1 MRMIV
6 VAILMATLV
15 GSAGCAVAADIA
27 EEDVLLK
34 VEIENWGQ
42 TSGIFPMAY
51 EEASGGVAMALGA
64 DALAVGGLDLEA
76 GDYTLL
82 FWDHAP
88 AGDQDA
94 FFVEIDGVRERM
106 KGHIGRWGTI
116 VHPFS
121 VNEAGTITIAI
132 IGQEAGMIV
141 DQMAIVRGHY
151 EPGEIEFADVPG
163 ETRGESVGLNEV
175 SRLATPRKL
184 AEVPQAPLP
193 ADANVVYHQDFEAP
207 CEGIVGEHDWIDGPF
222 GRALVLDMPDG
233 RFDIDASAL
242 DIAER
247 GTVEWWVRTREA
259 ARVWWDQGWHY
270 FFRATPAE
278 PGGTQI
284 DLDKHITT
292 MSLTVSQGGEPYA
305 LTDGT
310 HEQVQLATG
319 NVSNEDWH
327 HMLVSWDLSGDR
339 QYLWV
344 MIDGEGMQSFFPR
357 TFEPGAFSRIEL
369 CNTPSEWDLP
379 YLPMDGAIDAVRI
392 SNVSIEQ
399 RLER

>member
-1 MRMIV
+1 M
-6 VAILMATLV
+6 
-15 GSAGCAVAADIA
+15 
-27 EEDVLLK
+27 
-34 VEIENWGQ
+34 
-42 TSGIFPMAY
+42 
-51 EEASGGVAMALGA
+51 
-64 DALAVGGLDLEA
+64 
-76 GDYTLL
+76 
-82 FWDHAP
+82 
-88 AGDQDA
+88 
-94 FFVEIDGVRERM
+94 
-106 KGHIGRWGTI
+106 
-116 VHPFS
+116 
-121 VNEAGTITIAI
+121 
-132 IGQEAGMIV
+132 
-141 DQMAIVRGHY
+141 
-151 EPGEIEFADVPG
+151 
-163 ETRGESVGLNEV
+163 
-175 SRLATPRKL
+175 
-184 AEVPQAPLP
+184 
-193 ADANVVYHQDFEAP
+193 
-207 CEGIVGEHDWIDGPF
+207 
-222 GRALVLDMPDG
+222 
-233 RFDIDASAL
+233 
-242 DIAER
+242 
-247 GTVEWWVRTREA
+247 
-259 ARVWWDQGWHY
+259 WWDQGWHY